1 MELLKLLLAYI
12 VIFVGCEEN
21 PNFNNK
27 RQLYTNHDF
36 IDVAEICGKK
46 RSPLHCRTN
55 DTSCCYDSDQS
66 QWIDLRSN
74 TVVQNMTEEKSCLYV
89 TREHESLS
97 LNCKTSCTN
106 LTTSGMWG
114 CDITGSSGERQ
125 SIYIYIGNNKD
136 LGKVH
141 LYINTC

>member
-1 MELLKLLLAYI
+1 MEVLKLLLAYFT
-12 VIFVGCEEN
+12 VFVRCEKYPELFMKWSREN
-21 PNFNNK
+21 NS
-27 RQLYTNHDF
+27 F
-36 IDVAEICGKK
+36 IDVAEFCEEFHGI
-46 RSPLHCRTN
+46 PLQCRTN
-55 DTSCCYDSDQS
+55 NSDNS
-66 QWIDLRSN
+66 QWIDLRYGSN
-74 TVVQNMTEEKSCLYV
+74 TVVQNLTEEESCLYV

-114 CDITGSSGERQ
+114 CNIPGSSGERH